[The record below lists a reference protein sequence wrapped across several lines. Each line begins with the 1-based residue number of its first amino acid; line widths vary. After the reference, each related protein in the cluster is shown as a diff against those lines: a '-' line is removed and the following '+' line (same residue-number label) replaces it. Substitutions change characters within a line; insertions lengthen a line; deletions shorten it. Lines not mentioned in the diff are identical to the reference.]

1 MSPQNSQAALAAL
14 NGVRPVLSHFEK
26 PRTAED
32 LAADI
37 IDLWAGAESALQTLV
52 GNSSLA
58 GQQLVRAA
66 RQAEVITIDQAHSL
80 LEFLAARDR
89 ANRTSYKPTQAD
101 GDAAVDGFKAL
112 ESGLTGSAPVKAAA
126 PASPSPVAYT
136 PRHSRPAQPSKP
148 PPPPPPPPQPA
159 SPYAPPSAGG
169 GYRQPPAYAARSMA
183 GPPTIEMPGSFS
195 SEPSSGGSG
204 SSGKGGTA
212 GRGGSTSGGASGG
225 IGRTMVQQALAAADS
240 GGRGFPWLPMPVWIG
255 IVVIALLAGG
265 GYFFFGRGTSGGGL
279 TAGIDAMQNGKR
291 EVARGIFAKAVNDD
305 PAAPTPHVF
314 LARLARGEGDL
325 ATARA
330 QLDTALRL
338 DPKNAVALREMGLVL
353 FASRQYDLARRFF
366 VRAVQANPQDRA
378 SQGYLGCA
386 MMRLNR
392 VAEGTKWIS
401 GAGTGPWQACLQP
414 TTPTTAPPPL

>member
-14 NGVRPVLSHFEK
+14 NGVRPVLTHFET

-37 IDLWAGAESALQTLV
+37 IDLWTGAESALQALV
-52 GNSSLA
+52 GNSSVA

-66 RQAEVITIDQAHSL
+66 RQTELITIEQAHTL

-101 GDAAVDGFKAL
+101 GDAAVDGFRTL
-112 ESGLTGSAPVKAAA
+112 ESALGGATPVKPAA
-126 PASPSPVAYT
+126 PTSPLQAAYT
-136 PRHSRPAQPSKP
+136 PRKSVPAQPSK
-148 PPPPPPPPQPA
+148 PPPPPQPA

-169 GYRQPPAYAARSMA
+169 GYRQPPAYAGRRMA
-183 GPPTIEMPGSFS
+183 GPPTIELPGSFA
-195 SEPSSGGSG
+195 SEGGA
-204 SSGKGGTA
+204 GG
-212 GRGGSTSGGASGG
+212 GGSTGGGG
-225 IGRTMVQQALAAADS
+225 GGGVGRTAVQQALAAADS
-240 GGRGFPWLPMPVWIG
+240 GGRRWPGLSMPVWIG
-255 IVVIALLAGG
+255 IAIIVLLVGG
-265 GYFFFGRGTSGGGL
+265 GYFLFGRGTSGSSL
-279 TAGIDAMQNGKR
+279 TAGVDAMNNGLLEK
-291 EVARGIFAKAVNDD
+291 ARGEFAKAVNAD
-305 PAAPTPHVF
+305 PNSPRPHIF
-314 LARLARGEGDL
+314 LARLARQEGDL

-330 QLDTALRL
+330 QLDTTLRL
-338 DPKNAVALREMGLVL
+338 DPKNPVALREMGLVL

-392 VAEGTKWIS
+392 VPEGTKWIS
-401 GAGTGPWQACLQP
+401 GAGTGAWTACLQP
-414 TTPTTAPPPL
+414 TTTTTAPPPL

>member
-1 MSPQNSQAALAAL
+1 MSPQNSQSALAAL
-14 NGVRPVLSHFEK
+14 NGVRPVLTHFET

-37 IDLWAGAESALQTLV
+37 IDLWTGAESALQALV
-52 GNSSLA
+52 GNSSVA

-66 RQAEVITIDQAHSL
+66 RQAELITIEQAHAL

-112 ESGLTGSAPVKAAA
+112 EAALTGAAPVKPAA
-126 PASPSPVAYT
+126 PTSPIQAAYT
-136 PRHSRPAQPSKP
+136 PRKSVPAQPSRP
-148 PPPPPPPPQPA
+148 LPPPQPA
-159 SPYAPPSAGG
+159 SPYAPPSSGG
-169 GYRQPPAYAARSMA
+169 GYRQPPAYAGRRMA
-183 GPPTIEMPGSFS
+183 GPPTIELPGSFA
-195 SEPSSGGSG
+195 SE
-204 SSGKGGTA
+204 
-212 GRGGSTSGGASGG
+212 GASGG
-225 IGRTMVQQALAAADS
+225 GGSTGGSGGGGVGRTAVQQALAAADS
-240 GGRGFPWLPMPVWIG
+240 GGRRWPRLSMPVWIG
-255 IVVIALLAGG
+255 IAVIVLLVGG
-265 GYFFFGRGTSGGGL
+265 GYFLFGRGTSGSSL
-279 TAGIDAMQNGKR
+279 TAGVDAMNNGLR
-291 EVARGIFAKAVNDD
+291 EKARGEFAKAVNAD
-305 PAAPTPHVF
+305 PNSPRPHIF
-314 LARLARGEGDL
+314 LARLARQESDL

-338 DPKNAVALREMGLVL
+338 DPKNAIALREMGLIL

-366 VRAVQANPQDRA
+366 VRAVQANPQDLA

-392 VAEGTKWIS
+392 VPEGTKWIS

-414 TTPTTAPPPL
+414 ATTTTAPPPL